1 MAAWEYPQTLEIGDQ
16 PLKRNK
22 PTAKEALGLLM
33 SAYAVLCDSYDR
45 EELSEE
51 DVLLKVDI
59 ACVLLR
65 AGLLHTGEEL

>member
-1 MAAWEYPQTLEIGDQ
+1 VGIPTIPRDRRLTLEH
-16 PLKRNK
+16 KK
-22 PTAKEALGLLM
+22 PTAKEALELLM

-45 EELSEE
+45 EELNEE
-51 DVLLKVDI
+51 DVQLKVDI